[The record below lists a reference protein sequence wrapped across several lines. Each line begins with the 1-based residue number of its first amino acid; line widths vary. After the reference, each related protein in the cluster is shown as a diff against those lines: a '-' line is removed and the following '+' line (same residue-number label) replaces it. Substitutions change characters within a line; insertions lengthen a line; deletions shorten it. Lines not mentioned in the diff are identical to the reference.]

1 MKAPKDTKSTDKKIT
16 YWPHT
21 IQYNTIQTQMQ
32 TYNAPVSKVESEVGV
47 HGASSV
53 KERVKGRLGIVSFES
68 SLMKDRVGEALTG

>member
-1 MKAPKDTKSTDKKIT
+1 
-16 YWPHT
+16 
-21 IQYNTIQTQMQ
+21 MQ

-53 KERVKGRLGIVSFES
+53 EGRVKGRLGIVSFES